1 MEKSN
6 SKVLKGNSA
15 EKTNRETILKL
26 IEDKEGFRNLIA
38 IPRFFID
45 YTGNLDSAIFLSQ
58 LLYWSD
64 NSVRPDGAVYK
75 KYEDWRKEIGLSE
88 YEVKQS
94 VKVLKKK
101 DVLKTKL
108 KKANGAPTLHY
119 YLDIGKLSSSIKEFV
134 LNDHFAIGNQ
144 EEIKIPN
151 AINSDLES
159 EETNDSLTE
168 TSTQTITDITYKRE
182 SELSDD
188 SFASHSEL
196 DSGDDLNEKA
206 KDIND
211 EDPTTYD
218 EYWQRMK
225 RLESQGISE
234 KPSHIPKD
242 FEPDENMMF
251 WAKTRF
257 PTKLVGRA
265 TEKFINYFRDNQRK
279 SCDWK
284 AKWKEWIEN
293 ERVIQFHLQSEEHK
307 ESLFSEN
314 LLFDL
319 WFDLFEDF
327 IRYYST
333 TGLVPIEKFY
343 KGFPHLTPSVIDE
356 ALGFCVTGSE
366 GDFHKVKS
374 LLRWNEFFYLKYDY
388 EASPSYREAINREIV
403 ALSAIYNDG
412 LGE

>member
-15 EKTNRETILKL
+15 KKTNRETILKL

-38 IPRFFID
+38 VPRFFID

-101 DVLKTKL
+101 NVLQTKL

-119 YLDIGKLSSSIKEFV
+119 YLDLEKLSSSIKEFV
-134 LNDHFAIGNQ
+134 PNDHLASGNP
-144 EEIKIPN
+144 EEVNIPN
-151 AINSDLES
+151 YSNLEMDC

-168 TSTQTITDITYKRE
+168 TSTQTITEITYKRE

-188 SFASHSEL
+188 SFASHSEV
-196 DSGDDLNEKA
+196 DSGDDLNETT

-211 EDPTTYD
+211 EDATTYD
-218 EYWQRMK
+218 KYWQRME

-242 FEPDENMMF
+242 FEPDDNMMF

-257 PTKLVGRA
+257 PNKLVGRA
-265 TEKFINYFRDNQRK
+265 TEKFITTLRTIKGNPAIGKQNGRNGLKTKGSFHSTFNLRNTKRVCFLRTFSLICGLICSRTLYVTTLQLVLFQLINSTRAFR
-279 SCDWK
+279 
-284 AKWKEWIEN
+284 I
-293 ERVIQFHLQSEEHK
+293 
-307 ESLFSEN
+307 
-314 LLFDL
+314 LL
-319 WFDLFEDF
+319 
-327 IRYYST
+327 
-333 TGLVPIEKFY
+333 GQC
-343 KGFPHLTPSVIDE
+343 LTK
-356 ALGFCVTGSE
+356 L
-366 GDFHKVKS
+366 
-374 LLRWNEFFYLKYDY
+374 
-388 EASPSYREAINREIV
+388 
-403 ALSAIYNDG
+403 
-412 LGE
+412 